1 VKRFTTI
8 FLIVSFIV
16 FLSHY
21 FLIGQAVYGD
31 GRFYYSYARSL
42 ALQGNLDIKDELTH
56 SFSPQGNNSNVPDT
70 TEFTTYP
77 VQSLGP
83 ALFWAPVLKI
93 INSIAE
99 TINLAANG
107 YSDIYQISIGLF
119 SILLTSAAFYFLGK
133 LLLNRF
139 KPSTAFFTLLLV
151 WSGTNLF
158 FYTAID
164 NINTHFFSFSLAVFT
179 LYQYLGKKKPSLLL
193 TGLLAGLAFQNRQ
206 PDVLFHIALF
216 LAFLVKDRKLT
227 SIFLYTLSGLTA
239 VTPQILVWLFQF
251 GSVFPPMA
259 SQSFW
264 RFTPLTFL
272 SIIFDL
278 PQGLLYTAPIMLL
291 AIVAMP
297 LITKDRY
304 LKFGAISFVATLVI
318 TSFWWSP
325 LGGAS
330 YGPRFLIIFYPLL
343 SISLATLIEKL
354 TTRKLLI
361 LTPLFI
367 LINLTHILHFLY
379 ISP

>member
-1 VKRFTTI
+1 MKSFATI
-8 FLIVSFIV
+8 FLIISSVV

-42 ALQGNLDIKDELTH
+42 ALQGNLDIKDELSHT
-56 SFSPQGNNSNVPDT
+56 FSPQDNNLTSQNT

-83 ALFWAPVLKI
+83 ALFWTPVLKI
-93 INSIAE
+93 TNIIAQKIKL
-99 TINLAANG
+99 TANG
-107 YSDIYQISIGLF
+107 YSDIYQISVGLF
-119 SILLTSAAFYFLGK
+119 SILFTSTAFCFLGK
-133 LLLNRF
+133 LLLSRF
-139 KPSTAFFTLLLV
+139 KPSTTFFTLLLV
-151 WSGTNLF
+151 WAGTNLF

-193 TGLLAGLAFQNRQ
+193 AGVLTGLAFQNRQ
-206 PDVLFHIALF
+206 LDVLFHIALF
-216 LAFLVKDRKLT
+216 IAFFLKDRKL
-227 SIFLYTLSGLTA
+227 SSLFSYALSGLTA
-239 VTPQILVWLFQF
+239 VIPQLLVWLFQF
-251 GSVFPPMA
+251 GSVLPPMA
-259 SQSFW
+259 GQDFW
-264 RFTPLTFL
+264 RLTSQTFL

-278 PQGLLYTAPIMLL
+278 PQGLLFTAPIMLL
-291 AIVAMP
+291 AVIALP

-304 LKFGAISFVATLVI
+304 LKFGAISFVAMLII

-343 SISLATLIEKL
+343 SISLAALVEKISMQ
-354 TTRKLLI
+354 KLLI
-361 LTPLFI
+361 LTSLFI
-367 LINLTHILHFLY
+367 LINMAHTLHFLY